1 MENTPGDILEMD
13 FYDEYDGDFSLNQKG
28 KMGGGAGKK
37 NQKNKSKGSG
47 ETIYNSKHI
56 RISQLK
62 KENSEKKTTYKN
74 QENKMGK

>member
-1 MENTPGDILEMD
+1 MENTPEMD

-28 KMGGGAGKK
+28 KMGGGGGKK
-37 NQKNKSKGSG
+37 NQKKKSKGSA

-56 RISQLK
+56 RISQVK

-74 QENKMGK
+74 EDTQKSK